1 MYQLWSIRRCWWKG
15 RSLCLALS
23 LATHPLLLCPA
34 LTRFTWLFNNFKIKG
49 GFLVDFLPMSLFS
62 LQQAASGF
70 IYPLE
75 RGLIFIYKPPIFV
88 KYEDVQSINFA
99 RYENSLLELAWKD
112 LTKRILTLPNP
123 QVRWNE
129 PVFWY
134 RGILT
139 LNKVTVRPKSLL
151 FIAKTRILKTL
162 TPPHL
167 GLSSKEWR

>member
-1 MYQLWSIRRCWWKG
+1 MKESWRKRCKAQLFSFCQRWWRWKYSLIISITLKEEGELMYQLWSIRRCWWRE

-99 RYENSLLELAWKD
+99 RYENSLLELAWND
-112 LTKRILTLPNP
+112 LTKNFRL
-123 QVRWNE
+123 
-129 PVFWY
+129 
-134 RGILT
+134 
-139 LNKVTVRPKSLL
+139 
-151 FIAKTRILKTL
+151 
-162 TPPHL
+162 
-167 GLSSKEWR
+167 

>member
-1 MYQLWSIRRCWWKG
+1 MYQLWPIRRCWWRE
-15 RSLCLALS
+15 RSLCPVLF

-34 LTRFTWLFNNFKIKG
+34 LTRFTSLFNNSKIKR
-49 GFLVDFLPMSLFS
+49 GFLVDFLLMSLLS

-99 RYENSLLELAWKD
+99 RYENSLLELAWND
-112 LTKRILTLPNP
+112 LTKRILTLSNP

-134 RGILT
+134 RGTLT
-139 LNKVTVRPKSLL
+139 LNKVTVARKVFFYS
-151 FIAKTRILKTL
+151 
-162 TPPHL
+162 
-167 GLSSKEWR
+167 